1 MEAEHPVRIEDYSF
15 VTDSCGAGQYRG
27 GVGIRRSYRILAP
40 EALLQLRTDRV
51 KFHPYGLDG
60 GEPGGLSRNY
70 LEIDNERSA
79 IPGKITRNVS
89 GGALL
94 IHEQAGAGGFGN
106 PLLRDPADVR
116 EDFLDGKITAE
127 FARKHYAVAFG
138 PRGVLDAAA
147 TAALRAERGTPE
159 RRHGA

>member
-1 MEAEHPVRIEDYSF
+1 VP
-15 VTDSCGAGQYRG
+15 DSCGAGQYRG

-51 KFHPYGLDG
+51 KFHPYGLNG
-60 GEPGGLSRNY
+60 GEPGGRSNNY
-70 LEIDNERSA
+70 IEIGNERTA

-89 GGALL
+89 EGALL

-106 PLLRDPADVR
+106 PLLRDPLDVR

-127 FARKHYAVAFG
+127 FARKHYAVTFG
-138 PRGVLDAAA
+138 PLDVLDVEA
-147 TAALRAERGTPE
+147 TAALRSERAASPTPE